1 MSTYN
6 YFAPPASEAIH
17 VDHSIGHTYKTRG
30 KERKG
35 RLTMSEL
42 LPIGTQAPD
51 FTLPAADGQMMT
63 LSALAGRKH
72 VVLVFY
78 VGDNTPD

>member
-1 MSTYN
+1 MQRTK
-6 YFAPPASEAIH
+6 A
-17 VDHSIGHTYKTRG
+17 
-30 KERKG
+30 
-35 RLTMSEL
+35 MSEL

-51 FTLPAADGQMMT
+51 FALPATDGQT
-63 LSALAGRKH
+63 IALDGFAGRKH

>member
-1 MSTYN
+1 M
-6 YFAPPASEAIH
+6 
-17 VDHSIGHTYKTRG
+17 
-30 KERKG
+30 
-35 RLTMSEL
+35 TMSDL
-42 LPIGTQAPD
+42 LPIGADAPD
-51 FTLPAADGQMMT
+51 FTLPAADGQTIT